1 MESENSDNNCDKDL
15 IIDSKISSN
24 LQNGLCDTVDAGTES
39 SKFSK
44 VLRDDQGDSV
54 DAKPSEVD
62 AKPIIKAEP
71 SGSEAAVEI
80 QTEKDSRYYV
90 MEGVK
95 KVIIF
100 NHKKFQQR
108 LNLGDR
114 KGTEV
119 DVRSIQKTFK
129 SLDWEIDLHNDLT
142 VAQIRNVILKD
153 VQLSERPISALA
165 IFLLSHGEDN
175 GTIFASDYPF
185 RVDQDIL
192 VKLTADQCPGL
203 AGKPKLIFVQA
214 CQGQATDSGSTV
226 EGRRRRHTST
236 DATPAYKIPNYADFL
251 IFQASFWD
259 HYSFR
264 SPETGSWFIQSLCS
278 AIDKSNMDES
288 LLEILL
294 DVSRHVAVNKISNV
308 PGRNHL
314 DKKKQ
319 IPLMYSTM
327 IRQVYLKCDNPDK
340 VLRSVSS
347 KPDEVGILNDSVE
360 DMRITKNDNERGSQR
375 SLLPNKMRD
384 KDCSCM

>member
-62 AKPIIKAEP
+62 AKPIVKAEP

-119 DVRSIQKTFK
+119 DVRC
-129 SLDWEIDLHNDLT
+129 
-142 VAQIRNVILKD
+142 
-153 VQLSERPISALA
+153 
-165 IFLLSHGEDN
+165 
-175 GTIFASDYPF
+175 GTECLRLEWIMGLCIKM
-185 RVDQDIL
+185 VD
-192 VKLTADQCPGL
+192 
-203 AGKPKLIFVQA
+203 
-214 CQGQATDSGSTV
+214 
-226 EGRRRRHTST
+226 
-236 DATPAYKIPNYADFL
+236 
-251 IFQASFWD
+251 
-259 HYSFR
+259 
-264 SPETGSWFIQSLCS
+264 
-278 AIDKSNMDES
+278 
-288 LLEILL
+288 
-294 DVSRHVAVNKISNV
+294 
-308 PGRNHL
+308 
-314 DKKKQ
+314 
-319 IPLMYSTM
+319 
-327 IRQVYLKCDNPDK
+327 
-340 VLRSVSS
+340 S
-347 KPDEVGILNDSVE
+347 KPN
-360 DMRITKNDNERGSQR
+360 KNVNQ
-375 SLLPNKMRD
+375 NK
-384 KDCSCM
+384 